1 MTSPRAP
8 LSFGQHSLAVLGAA
22 IIGSTVFALG
32 WGIALTVVAG
42 GTGLPLTQLTL
53 LTALCWLAVFI
64 MALPAP
70 SIVFSLLWPLTR
82 HRTSASRWL
91 CLAGAVATGVTLAP
105 ETSPGARGASPLQ
118 LVTFAAAACVVAG
131 IYLMLTRG
139 ARQAPAPF
147 ATTMAL
153 AAPIRQG

>member
-32 WGIALTVVAG
+32 WGIALTVAVG
-42 GTGLPLTQLTL
+42 GNGLPLTQLTL

-64 MALPAP
+64 MALPSAG
-70 SIVFSLLWPLTR
+70 IAFSLLWPLAR

-105 ETSPGARGASPLQ
+105 ITSPGARGASPLQ

-139 ARQAPAPF
+139 ARQASAS
-147 ATTMAL
+147 ATNGVT
-153 AAPIRQG
+153 AAAFTPQN